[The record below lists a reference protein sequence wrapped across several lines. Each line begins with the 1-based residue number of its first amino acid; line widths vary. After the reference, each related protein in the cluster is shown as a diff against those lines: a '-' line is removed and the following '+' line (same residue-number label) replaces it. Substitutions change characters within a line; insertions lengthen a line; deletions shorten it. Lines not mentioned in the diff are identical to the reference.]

1 MDASIIVAA
10 VAAFGAA
17 GSTVVSVRGS
27 RAQARETAA
36 STERLEQEKLRRE
49 EINQLRAS
57 LEGIII
63 RLSADVD
70 STRSEMLRVREQLD
84 REEAVSDGLRARVH
98 ELEEKL
104 HRTNLS
110 MIELQRQLAGVMS
123 TGAPLGREAGALE
136 ER

>member
-70 STRSEMLRVREQLD
+70 STRTEMLRVREQLD
-84 REEAVSDGLRARVH
+84 REEAVSDGLRSRVH

-110 MIELQRQLAGVMS
+110 MIELQRQLASVMS
-123 TGAPLGREAGALE
+123 TGAPLGRESGALE
-136 ER
+136 DR